1 MIVITGATG
10 HLGNV
15 LVRKLVSR
23 NRKIRVMVL
32 PGEDIASLEG
42 LEVEKVEG
50 DVCFPDSLRKVFE
63 GADIVYHCAG
73 VISIIPGQ
81 QKQLFQVNV
90 IGTRN
95 VVNICLEKKVKR
107 LVYVSSIHALSEP
120 EPGIIFNESR
130 QFDPE
135 NVLGEYSRSK
145 ALGTLE
151 VIKGIERGLDAV
163 ILCPSGIIGPHDYRV
178 SEMGKLIVD
187 FFNGKV
193 KAYVEGAYDFVDVRD
208 VAEGLISAC
217 RKGKKGECY
226 ILSGQQISV
235 KKILKYLEKM
245 SGVRAPAVKVPH
257 RIARV
262 VGLFNVLYCN
272 LLKITPL
279 FTPFSIDVLASNSL
293 VSCRKAQDELGF
305 SSRPVYES
313 IKDAIRWF
321 KEKSIILDTKK
332 EDFLKFM

>member
-15 LVRKLVSR
+15 LVRKLAKQKM
-23 NRKIRVMVL
+23 KIRAMVL
-32 PGEDIASLEG
+32 PGEDISSLEG
-42 LEVEKVEG
+42 LEIEKIEG
-50 DVCFPDSLRKVFE
+50 NVCFPDSLRRAFK
-63 GADIVYHCAG
+63 GADTVYHCAG
-73 VISIIPGQ
+73 IISIFPGQ
-81 QKQLFQVNV
+81 QKKLYRVNV
-90 IGTRN
+90 AGTQN
-95 VVNICLEKKVKR
+95 VVNICIEEKVKK
-107 LVYVSSIHALSEP
+107 LVYISSIHALSEP
-120 EPGIIFNESR
+120 ERGITIDESR
-130 QFDPE
+130 GFDPE

-145 ALGTLE
+145 VLGTLE

-187 FFNGKV
+187 FFKGKV

-217 RKGKKGECY
+217 KKGKKGECY

-245 SGVRAPAVKVPH
+245 SGVRAPVVKVPH

-262 VGLFNVLYCN
+262 FGLFNVLYCN

-279 FTPFSIDVLASNSL
+279 FTPFSIDVLASNSII
-293 VSCRKAQDELGF
+293 SCRKAEGKF
-305 SSRPVYES
+305 GYSPRPVYES
-313 IKDAIRWF
+313 LKDAVDWF
-321 KEKSIILDTKK
+321 KEKGIIKLI
-332 EDFLKFM
+332 